1 MPMIYVEENETRD
14 INMLQMDY
22 LEFKDRPQLARDGEK
37 SFQANRQPVPYP

>member
-1 MPMIYVEENETRD
+1 MIHVEENETRD

-22 LEFKDRPQLARDGEK
+22 LEYGDRPRLTRDGEK

>member
-1 MPMIYVEENETRD
+1 MIHVEENETRD

-22 LEFKDRPQLARDGEK
+22 LEFKDRLQLARDGEK